1 MTNLSTGKLIQIP
14 DGLEKAAE
22 FTEFCKW
29 AAQPKDVRTPS
40 EQKELTKVLNVDEAT
55 LSLWKRHPEFVSNR
69 NYFIREWLGEDMP
82 AVMDVVKKYA
92 LRGNLG
98 HIQTMLK
105 WLGEL
110 VDSPQVAIQNN
121 TTINNY
127 SKEELLEE
135 AYRIVA
141 EDKGITVEE
150 LKG

>member
-1 MTNLSTGKLIQIP
+1 MTENKLIQIP

-22 FTEFCKW
+22 FIEFCKW
-29 AAQPKDVRTPS
+29 SAQPKDVRTPS
-40 EQKELTKVLNVDEAT
+40 EQKGLTETLKVDEAT
-55 LSLWKRHPEFVSNR
+55 LSLWKRHPEFASNR
-69 NYFIREWLGEDMP
+69 NYFIREWLGDDLP

-110 VDSPQVAIQNN
+110 IDSPQVAIQQN
-121 TTINNY
+121 IQVNNY
-127 SKEELLEE
+127 SREDLLAE
-135 AYRIVA
+135 AYKLVA
-141 EDKGITVEE
+141 EDKGISVEE